1 MNLMLPFDAGSLK
14 PPITHRDKIMLM
26 GSCFTEHIGNS
37 LREMKFNIL
46 QNPNGILFD
55 TVSVC
60 NALQSYISGQQYTEQ
75 DIFLYNGLY
84 QSWAH
89 HSKYSEPKATDA
101 LEKINTHLAAA
112 KAYLRNADWLIITF
126 GTSYTYL
133 LNDTA
138 PAYLKNTRN
147 AIKSSSLEYAVA
159 NCHKLPGTYFEKKL
173 VAIEDQLSIL
183 ENTLHGL
190 LHFNP
195 ELKII
200 LTVSPVRHLRD
211 GVVNNNRSKARLIE
225 VVHAMVSQFQGVF
238 YFPSYELMIDV
249 LRDHRFYDSDLVHPN
264 YAGTGIVLEE
274 FARFAFEKQ
283 TQLVA
288 EEMRQLVLAR
298 NHKPLHPDSEPHR
311 AFLSKMHEKTKMLA
325 IQYPYL
331 DFKEELDYFEA
342 AMAAFN

>member
-37 LREMKFNIL
+37 LRDMKFNVL
-46 QNPNGILFD
+46 QNPNGIVFD
-55 TVSVC
+55 AISVC
-60 NALQSYISGQQYTEQ
+60 NALHSYISGEYYTEH
-75 DIFLYNGLY
+75 DIFQYNGLY

-89 HSKYSEPKATDA
+89 HSKFSEPKAADT
-101 LEKINTHLAAA
+101 LEKINVQLATA
-112 KAYLRNADWLIITF
+112 KAYLSNADWLIITF
-126 GTSYTYL
+126 GTSYTYI
-133 LNDTA
+133 LNDTV
-138 PAYLKNTRN
+138 PASFKITRN
-147 AIKSSSLEYAVA
+147 AIKSSGLEYAVA
-159 NCHKLPGTYFEKKL
+159 NCHKLPGSFFDKKL
-173 VAIEDQLSIL
+173 VSIEDQLSVL
-183 ENTLHGL
+183 ENTIHGL

-195 ELKII
+195 SLKII

-264 YAGTGIVLEE
+264 YTGTGIVLEE
-274 FARFAFEKQ
+274 FARFAFEKH
-283 TQLVA
+283 TQLLA

-311 AFLSKMHEKTKMLA
+311 AFLIKMLEKTKMMAL
-325 IQYPYL
+325 QYPYL
-331 DFKEELDYFEA
+331 DFKEELGHFEA
-342 AMAAFN
+342 AVSAFN